1 MAYQLTEETFMQE
14 VATHQM
20 QIIRDD
26 GVNRHV
32 RFKNPGTIAAQ
43 FDLITWPG
51 HLCYTGDMGTYVFSR
66 IEDMFQFFRRKPTS
80 GGSGLHIN
88 RGYWSEKVLA
98 ADRHGKIT
106 EYDADKFVTRLR
118 EDLEQYIEAN
128 SGDWDDDYPAELRQ
142 RFDDEVAAYAD
153 DGEHA
158 ARMAAEGFEVDD
170 EQVFTDL
177 WEYDFHGF
185 TDHFTWC
192 CLALAWG
199 IQKYDE
205 AAQQQKA
212 GGE

>member
-1 MAYQLTEETFMQE
+1 MSREITKGTFLQE

-32 RFKNPGTIAAQ
+32 RFKSPGTIAAQ

-66 IEDMFQFFRRKPTS
+66 IKDMFEFFRADKRH
-80 GGSGLHIN
+80 GDGLHIN

-106 EYDADKFVTRLR
+106 EFSGDQFVTRLR
-118 EDLEQYIEAN
+118 EALEECIAAN
-128 SGDWDDDYPAELRQ
+128 RDEWDDDYPAELRA

-158 ARMAAEGFEVDD
+158 ARQAAEGFEVDD

-177 WEYDFHGF
+177 WEYDFHRF

-199 IQKYDE
+199 IKQYD
-205 AAQQQKA
+205 AAKQPA
-212 GGE
+212 AET